1 MALNNLKTLTT
12 TTAIVTSV
20 KLIATP
26 ADRLGLGFAAGAYS
40 ADDLSQ
46 GQFPLPHNPEPEQVR
61 SRQDESAPQMR
72 KQTRAGAPDAVP
84 PAGPVGCHSPGSR
97 AVVSWPSLSG
107 ANRTAIVTDSR
118 WDRLT
123 TVSVVRSRISR
134 DCQSP
139 ARTCDK
145 QGLLRKVTPA
155 TTAGK

>member
-1 MALNNLKTLTT
+1 MALNNLKTLTMK
-12 TTAIVTSV
+12 TAIVASV
-20 KLIATP
+20 KLTATP

-61 SRQDESAPQMR
+61 ARQEQSAPPMR
-72 KQTRAGAPDAVP
+72 KQTRVGVPDVVP
-84 PAGPVGCHSPGSR
+84 PAGRVGCLSPGSR

-107 ANRTAIVTDSR
+107 TSRTEIVTDSR

-123 TVSVVRSRISR
+123 PVSVARSRISR

-139 ARTCDK
+139 ARNSDK

-155 TTAGK
+155 MTAGK